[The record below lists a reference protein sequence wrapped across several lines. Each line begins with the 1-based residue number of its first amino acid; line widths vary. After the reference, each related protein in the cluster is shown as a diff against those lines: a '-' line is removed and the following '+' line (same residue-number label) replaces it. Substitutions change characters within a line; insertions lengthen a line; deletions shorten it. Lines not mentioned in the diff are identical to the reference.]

1 MKIYFVSLSILFFN
15 FYKSQEKY
23 QVIYDYQTDIIQYY
37 QLNKENKVVDTLS
50 KAKFKK
56 NLPIEI
62 KIKNV
67 NPFALNVS
75 SVIKEEEIHQQNDNS
90 FNFTS
95 LLGGISNFSKNNK
108 IPLNIENLPINEK
121 TFSRGSSRGN
131 ARGSAESLNKLN
143 AGIEA
148 IRSTIISNLLNP
160 NLNKEEI
167 LSNIRKVSLEIIDG
181 KFSSDPDQNYYLFLA
196 DLKKIVNDDTQVV
209 ADYISL
215 LSKDYTNELPN
226 NLSSNEILS
235 RGEQFSQFTQIAS
248 NLSQYSNNANKEIDE
263 IKELYSKLESSNFE
277 KVYDYTIQS
286 DKANIDLKFMPSDF
300 SSQYTNTS
308 EKNIVKERQI
318 KLYSKGG
325 FKISTSVALT
335 LNNFGDKSK
344 EYYIGEGNIIGADKN
359 SSYIPNLSTMINF
372 YPVIGNNFNIGG
384 SFGVSIPISDNIK
397 GVNFLLGPSLFFG
410 DKNRISLTGGVAY
423 GPVQKLTNG
432 LFEGQVT
439 NYNSI
444 DNYTKNVYD
453 VGYFMGISFS
463 LANIK

>member
-432 LFEGQVT
+432 LIEGQVT